1 MQDTLP
7 DTAIFLNDVVSLDL
21 TTLIETRLIIQANSG
36 GGKTWAIRRLLEQ
49 SHGKVQHIII
59 VFKVYVYAPL
69 SFFSCSVAKIICHVA
84 CSKLHSSV
92 WALEMV

>member
-36 GGKTWAIRRLLEQ
+36 GGKTCLLDCDCLWNFRMDCRIVAAAILYRIDR
-49 SHGKVQHIII
+49 
-59 VFKVYVYAPL
+59 PL
-69 SFFSCSVAKIICHVA
+69 FSSLSSFTCGDSA
-84 CSKLHSSV
+84 
-92 WALEMV
+92 